1 MHRNEKSVT
10 SGQANSILGEQA
22 QLDRAEFLFIL
33 PFSFLFIFFFFF
45 FFFKKKK
52 VKKTGVCAEGLNS
65 GADCQPLKN
74 TTSTELTFF
83 FLSSEGNNNNKGIT
97 VHGEG
102 GQSN

>member
-10 SGQANSILGEQA
+10 SGQA

-33 PFSFLFIFFFFF
+33 PFFFCSLFYFLFFIFFK
-45 FFFKKKK
+45 KKKK

-83 FLSSEGNNNNKGIT
+83 FLPLKETTTTTTK
-97 VHGEG
+97 E
-102 GQSN
+102 